1 MGVKEWPGA
10 FEFARR
16 NIPMPQES
24 LSQSLNRLLETRD
37 TENLCIGEVF
47 DRVGDKGFGLLL
59 VVMSL
64 PSALPVPAPGYS
76 TPFGIIL
83 SILGIQMIMGQ
94 QSPWLPARA
103 RRVSI
108 KRSLSEKV
116 IRGGAKIFGKIEH
129 LIRPRWSWIGGRL
142 GLPFMGT
149 LVLLMSALMILPIP
163 LTNTAPAMVIFLI
176 GAGLTEDDGLVAGA
190 ACALGVLAVLLY
202 AGVIYLALTV
212 GFEGVA
218 QLKELLF

>member
-1 MGVKEWPGA
+1 MPYKT
-10 FEFARR
+10 
-16 NIPMPQES
+16 PMPQES
-24 LSQSLNRLLETRD
+24 LSQSLNRLLETSH

-59 VVMSL
+59 VVLSL

-76 TPFGIIL
+76 TPFGLLL
-83 SILGIQMIMGQ
+83 SILGLQMMLGQ

-103 RRVSI
+103 RRMFI
-108 KRSLSEKV
+108 KRTVAEKV
-116 IRGGAKIFGKIEH
+116 IRGGAVFFGKIEH
-129 LIRPRWSWIGGRL
+129 LIRPRFSWIGGRL

-149 LVLLMSALMILPIP
+149 LVLLMSTLMIFPIP

-190 ACALGVLAVLLY
+190 ACALGVLAALLY
-202 AGVIYLALTV
+202 AAVIYLAVTV
-212 GFEGVA
+212 GFEGIT
-218 QLKELLF
+218 QLKDLLFI